1 MLTLA
6 NLVFQLGDF
15 QLQATEFSLKQGDG
29 CWLQGGNG
37 AGKSTFLKCL
47 AGIYPVTA
55 ETLMIN
61 GVAYVADPV
70 GYKQQVLYISQY
82 CHAYPHFTVNKV
94 LDFCRRFYPLWQQS
108 EVESLQSQLH
118 VAGDKQVR
126 QLSAGMAA
134 KLNLLLAAGSQ
145 ASVLLLDEIIAQV
158 DSPGRALIASYLQQK
173 MQHGTALIY
182 CSHQP
187 DAISDL
193 CKGRAVVA
201 AGQVLQERRI
211 QQRMRGGVYASVL

>member
-1 MLTLA
+1 MLKLTALK
-6 NLVFQLGDF
+6 FKLGDF
-15 QLQATEFSLKQGDG
+15 QLHAADFRLLQGEG
-29 CWLQGGNG
+29 CWLQGANG

-47 AGIYPVTA
+47 AGIYPAQTTRLIVN
-55 ETLMIN
+55 ELCHD
-61 GVAYVADPV
+61 VDPI

-118 VAGDKQVR
+118 LAGHKQVR

-158 DSPGRALIASYLQQK
+158 DSPGRDIIAGYLQQK

-187 DAISDL
+187 DAISAL

-211 QQRMRGGVYASVL
+211 QQRMQGGLYASVV

>member
-1 MLTLA
+1 MLKLTELE
-6 NLVFQLGDF
+6 FKLGDF
-15 QLQATEFSLKQGDG
+15 QLQAADFKLPQGEG
-29 CWLQGGNG
+29 CWLQGANG
-37 AGKSTFLKCL
+37 AGKSTFLKCV
-47 AGIYPVTA
+47 AGIYPAQTT
-55 ETLMIN
+55 TLMVN
-61 GVAYVADPV
+61 QLCNRLDPI